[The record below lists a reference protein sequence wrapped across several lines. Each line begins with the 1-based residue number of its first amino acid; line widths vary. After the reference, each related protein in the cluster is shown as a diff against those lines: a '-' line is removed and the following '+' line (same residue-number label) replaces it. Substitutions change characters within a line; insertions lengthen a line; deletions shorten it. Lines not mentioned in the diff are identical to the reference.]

1 MAILRFK
8 ALELVDQRTVVAP
21 EVDTRKISDF
31 FGQNVFGPGAMRA
44 TMSAEPPGANGTISL
59 SGLLG

>member
-44 TMSAEPPGANGTISL
+44 TMSADYFKRVQAAVVRGQKS
-59 SGLLG
+59 